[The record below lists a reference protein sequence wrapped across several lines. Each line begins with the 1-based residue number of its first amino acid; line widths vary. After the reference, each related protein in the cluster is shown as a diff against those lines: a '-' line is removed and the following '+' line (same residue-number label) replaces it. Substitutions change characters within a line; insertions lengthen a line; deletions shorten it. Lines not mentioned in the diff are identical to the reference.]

1 MRSMFVFYHDDEELG
16 WGTLVA
22 GDKFFWATKA
32 KAFFAALL
40 EGFGIRG
47 SGYCLKAGT
56 ARGIARKNMERT
68 IVFVLRWI
76 FGCLGLFR
84 VGRGRGFLVF
94 WEVDGWRF
102 VGDLVASIKA
112 VSWVV
117 LRSAAVLVA
126 EMSWVRRSVSGGWL
140 SSPVVSRRGGMAVGE
155 LRMKAPNDGT
165 TLRTGRKR
173 RK

>member
-1 MRSMFVFYHDDEELG
+1 MHPR
-16 WGTLVA
+16 
-22 GDKFFWATKA
+22 
-32 KAFFAALL
+32 
-40 EGFGIRG
+40 IRG
-47 SGYCLKAGT
+47 VGYCLSAGT
-56 ARGIARKNMERT
+56 RRGVRQKNHGNAD
-68 IVFVLRWI
+68 FVAI
-76 FGCLGLFR
+76 F
-84 VGRGRGFLVF
+84 VPQ
-94 WEVDGWRF
+94 
-102 VGDLVASIKA
+102 DLVASIKA